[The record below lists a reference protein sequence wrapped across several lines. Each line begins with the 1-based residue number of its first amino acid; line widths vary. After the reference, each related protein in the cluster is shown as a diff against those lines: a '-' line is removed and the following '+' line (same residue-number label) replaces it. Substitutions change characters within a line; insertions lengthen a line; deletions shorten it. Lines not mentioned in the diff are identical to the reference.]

1 MYTKHRKQNVVYKP
15 CQCSQCRDAPTARL
29 TMSQP
34 SGVAT
39 NEIVTQNRSLKNCL
53 VLKKLTQKSAI
64 MISRYK
70 NYMVCGAKLG
80 GLRPLNCRVLML
92 KYAYA
97 MLRSGVGGGW
107 WHCKKINSPA
117 SEFRKRDCLYDK

>member
-15 CQCSQCRDAPTARL
+15 CQCRDAPTARL

-39 NEIVTQNRSLKNCL
+39 NEIVAQNRSLRNCL
-53 VLKKLTQKSAI
+53 VLKKSTI
-64 MISRYK
+64 MISRHK
-70 NYMVCGAKLG
+70 NYVVYGAKLG

-92 KYAYA
+92 EYAYA
-97 MLRSGVGGGW
+97 MLRSGVGVGW
-107 WHCKKINSPA
+107 WHCKKNKQSCI
-117 SEFRKRDCLYDK
+117 RI